1 MDGSGLPSKLLTTL
15 SVAADKVRGQPFIN
29 VYSHYD
35 ADGISAAAIICK
47 ALVRAG
53 IEFKTTNFPVL
64 DPPQMETVRNDKPPF
79 FIMTDL
85 GASYIDQLDS
95 LGCDGVVL
103 DHHTLGVTETKTI
116 TYANPHLYGIDGM
129 TSGCGATMA
138 FLFAV
143 TLDERNWDL
152 APVAFAGMIGDR
164 QHLKGMTGL
173 NEYVFENAKAK
184 GLVRDTPGSFI
195 PYGDLS
201 TELFTCTDPYIC
213 GVTGNPDGVIDLL
226 DELDIKAGA
235 TYDTLTDEERQK
247 LSSVIAARL
256 IKQGV
261 SRDKLDET
269 VVTRYILPTWRTD
282 ARALSGILDACG
294 RNDMASVGI
303 AAGMGDPDCLKQGA
317 EIDAESRKNVLMG
330 IRAAEENLTQ
340 LENVQWFDSSESGF
354 TGIICS
360 VVMSYIGDPSK
371 PTIGF
376 NGSEPKAML
385 SSRATFP
392 LLERKVDMAAAMKQA
407 CESVGGN
414 GGGHKIAAGGSI
426 PRERRDDFLKE
437 VDRIVGEQKRS

>member
-15 SVAADKVRGQPFIN
+15 SVAADKVRSQPFIN

-35 ADGISAAAIICK
+35 ADGISSAAIICK
-47 ALVRAG
+47 ALLRAG
-53 IEFKTTNFPVL
+53 IEFKTTIFPVL
-64 DPPQMETVRNDKPPF
+64 DPPQMDTVREDKPPF

-116 TYANPHLYGIDGM
+116 SYANPHLYGIDGM

-173 NEYVFENAKAK
+173 NEYVFENAKAR
-184 GLVRDTPGSFI
+184 GLVQDVPGSFI
-195 PYGDLS
+195 PFGDLS
-201 TELFTCTDPYIC
+201 TELFTCIDPYIC
-213 GVTGNPDGVIDLL
+213 GVTGNPEGIVALFDD
-226 DELDIKAGA
+226 LDIPAGSR
-235 TYDTLTDEERQK
+235 YDTLSDEDRQK

-256 IKQGV
+256 VKQGV
-261 SRDKLDET
+261 SRDKLEEC
-269 VVTRYILPTWRTD
+269 VVTRYMLPTWNTD
-282 ARALSGILDACG
+282 ARALSEILDACG
-294 RNDMASVGI
+294 RNDMPSVGI
-303 AAGMGDPDCLKQGA
+303 AAGMGDPDCLKTGSEVNA
-317 EIDAESRKNVLMG
+317 ETRKSILTG
-330 IRAAEENLTQ
+330 IRTAEDNLTQ

-354 TGIICS
+354 TGIICGA
-360 VVMSYIGDPSK
+360 VMSYIGDPSK
-371 PTIGF
+371 PTIGY

-392 LLERKVDMAAAMKQA
+392 LLDKGVDMAVAMKQA

-426 PRERRDDFLKE
+426 PRERRDDFLKK
-437 VDRIVGEQKRS
+437 VDEIVGSQKRN